1 MSGSYLDVV
10 SAALQALDTE
20 ALVALYADGFAFED
34 PGLGQTIG
42 TRDELRAYFEGLFGW
57 ADVSFGDVAVFSCGN
72 RGAAE
77 WTWSGTSPSSK
88 RRFSIRGASIFEVGA
103 NGITRET
110 IYYDPRP
117 ALGR

>member
-1 MSGSYLDVV
+1 MSRNHLDAAG
-10 SAALQALDTE
+10 AALQALDTE

-34 PGLGQTIG
+34 PALDQTIS

-57 ADVSFGDVAVFSCGN
+57 ADVSFRDVAVFSCGS

-77 WTWSGTSPSSK
+77 WTWSGTNASLN

-103 NGITRET
+103 SGITRET

>member
-1 MSGSYLDVV
+1 VSGSYLDAAG
-10 SAALQALDTE
+10 AALQTLDTE

-34 PGLGQTIG
+34 PGLGQTVR

-57 ADVSFGDVAVFSCGN
+57 ADASFRDVEVFSCGS

-77 WTWSGTSPSSK
+77 WTWSGTSPVSN

-103 NGITRET
+103 SGITRET